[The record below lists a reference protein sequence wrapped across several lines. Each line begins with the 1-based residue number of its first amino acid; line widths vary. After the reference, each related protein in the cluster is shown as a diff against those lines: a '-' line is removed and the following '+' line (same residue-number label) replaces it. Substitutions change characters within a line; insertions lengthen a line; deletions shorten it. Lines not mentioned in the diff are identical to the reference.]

1 VYRGSSADGPW
12 ERLTGDLIEGLGS
25 SAVGRAYSWRD
36 TGLVNGVRYYY
47 RLEDVDTAG
56 VSTVH
61 GPVWAVAEAS
71 SSEPGE
77 GEGEGGGTGSGGGG
91 GTGEAAGCPSWVV
104 SAAGP
109 GIVECTRH
117 GEPEAVSL
125 EVVSLGSRGATLELR
140 TGGFWAARET
150 SGTVRVLVPGMDTAS
165 EATAPALPV
174 RRALVDAVVGRK
186 ARLVSAQALELRAFR
201 GLRPSAVGVAEVVV
215 GADGT
220 RRAGRRAVSAPRAVR
235 GYLPQRVARL
245 AGTVF
250 QGESKSAVVELYP
263 VRFDGYRQQLVLA
276 QRVRVRVAFSGTEEG
291 ETGTGRMGRVRPR
304 RLPASRDVLAVLHTT
319 RRGVHGVPFEA
330 VFPGRTRGY
339 ALSQLRLQREGEAVG
354 YRVEPGG
361 GEFGPGSRLVFWADV
376 EASSTDHSG
385 EVAWELVRAAG
396 AGMETVSAAPA
407 GEAAGTTSVGV
418 ARFETNR
425 IYQDGLLEANDVWL
439 WEGMGR
445 GVARVVSLPLSGVD
459 TSSARKARLDVEL
472 QGGTAT
478 GVSNEHH
485 VRVSLRSAGAS
496 EWTDVA
502 EASFA
507 GKRPH
512 RLSVDVAASVLV
524 NGVNELRV
532 WNLGDAGVVST
543 VFLDRVWVSYPQR
556 SEARGG
562 VFEGTWE
569 EPGTVEVSGLGAGA
583 GVLDV
588 TQAAARWATGVEAG
602 GERVR
607 FHAEAGRRYA
617 AVSASGLLAPR
628 VTWPQR
634 SSLREGTNQA
644 DYVLIAPRAFLEA
657 SEPLLVRRASQ
668 GLSTMGV
675 SFEEIVEVFGHGRPS
690 AEAIRAFLSHAYHSW
705 RRPSPRYV
713 LLLGDASFDPR
724 GFQPTS
730 RPAPLPMLR
739 ARTSY
744 MWTASDPLMAAVN
757 GDDLVPDLAIG
768 RLPAT
773 TLDEARALVAK
784 VLAWEDSGQDL
795 SGRAVLVADDP
806 DLAGDFEADVEDV
819 KASFLRGRETQVLKL
834 REIGAPAMKGAIKDA
849 FDGGASLVSYVGHGG
864 SAAWASE
871 NVWTSWDAPSL
882 LAQSRQPLLVTMNC
896 LNGYFIAN
904 SFDSLSESLVKAEGR
919 GAVAAFS
926 PSGLSLDH
934 PAHQYHKALVA
945 ELTAA
950 DHARLGDAVL
960 AAQAAYA
967 RSGLM
972 PELLAVYHLLADP
985 AMPIR

>member
-1 VYRGSSADGPW
+1 
-12 ERLTGDLIEGLGS
+12 
-25 SAVGRAYSWRD
+25 
-36 TGLVNGVRYYY
+36 
-47 RLEDVDTAG
+47 
-56 VSTVH
+56 
-61 GPVWAVAEAS
+61 
-71 SSEPGE
+71 
-77 GEGEGGGTGSGGGG
+77 
-91 GTGEAAGCPSWVV
+91 
-104 SAAGP
+104 
-109 GIVECTRH
+109 
-117 GEPEAVSL
+117 
-125 EVVSLGSRGATLELR
+125 
-140 TGGFWAARET
+140 
-150 SGTVRVLVPGMDTAS
+150 
-165 EATAPALPV
+165 
-174 RRALVDAVVGRK
+174 
-186 ARLVSAQALELRAFR
+186 
-201 GLRPSAVGVAEVVV
+201 
-215 GADGT
+215 
-220 RRAGRRAVSAPRAVR
+220 
-235 GYLPQRVARL
+235 
-245 AGTVF
+245 VF
-250 QGESKSAVVELYP
+250 QGESKSAVVELHP

-276 QRVRVRVAFSGTEEG
+276 QRVRVRLAFSGLEEG
-291 ETGTGRMGRVRPR
+291 ETGTGRMGRARPR
-304 RLPASRDVLAVLHTT
+304 RTPASRDVLAVLHTT
-319 RRGVHGVPFEA
+319 RRGAHGVPFEA

-339 ALSQLRLQREGEAVG
+339 PLSQLRLQREGEAVG

-361 GEFGPGSRLVFWADV
+361 DFVPGSRLVFWADV

-396 AGMETVSAAPA
+396 VGMATVSTAPA
-407 GEAAGTTSVGV
+407 GVAAGSAPVGV

-439 WEGMGR
+439 WEGMTAGKS
-445 GVARVVSLPLSGVD
+445 RVVTLGLEGVD
-459 TSSARKARLDVEL
+459 TASAQKARLDVEL

-478 GVSNEHH
+478 GVANEHH
-485 VRVSLRSAGAS
+485 VRLSLRSAATS
-496 EWTDVA
+496 AWTVVG
-502 EASFA
+502 ETFFT

-512 RLSVDVAASVLV
+512 QLSVEIPASLLV
-524 NGVNELRV
+524 NGSNELESNELELR
-532 WNLGDAGVVST
+532 NLGDTGVVST

-556 SEARGG
+556 SAARGG
-562 VFEGTWE
+562 VFEGTWG

-583 GVLDV
+583 CVLDV
-588 TQAAARWATGVEAG
+588 TQGAARWATGVEAAG
-602 GERVR
+602 DLVR

-617 AVSASGLLAPR
+617 AMSASGLLAPR

-644 DYVLIAPRAFLEA
+644 DYVLIAPRAYLEA

-675 SFEEIVEVFGHGRPS
+675 SFEEIAEVFGHGRPS

-705 RRPSPRYV
+705 RRPSPRYA

-724 GFQPTS
+724 GFQAS
-730 RPAPLPMLR
+730 SQPAPLPMLR

-744 MWTASDPLMAAVN
+744 LWTASDPLMAAVN

-819 KASFLRGRETQVLKL
+819 RASLLSGRETQVLKL

-849 FDGGASLVSYVGHGG
+849 FDTGASLVSYVGHGG

-871 NVWTSWDAPSL
+871 TVWTSWDAPSL

-919 GAVAAFS
+919 GAIAAFS

-934 PAHQYHKALVA
+934 PAHQYHKALMA
-945 ELTAA
+945 EVTAG

-967 RSGLM
+967 RTGLM
-972 PELLAVYHLLADP
+972 PELLAVYHLLGDP
-985 AMPIR
+985 ATPIR